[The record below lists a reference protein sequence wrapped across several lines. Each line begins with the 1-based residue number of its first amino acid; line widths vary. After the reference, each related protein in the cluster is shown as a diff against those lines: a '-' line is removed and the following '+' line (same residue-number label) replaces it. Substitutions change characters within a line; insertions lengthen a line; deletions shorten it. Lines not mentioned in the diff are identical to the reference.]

1 MKKTTYINK
10 TEHKEKTTTVI
21 ENMYG
26 MLMSYVNVYS
36 SVKEHIRPA
45 IMFQILFCT
54 LTLIFSLFYDGFR
67 DTEYGCYLLDRD
79 H

>member
-36 SVKEHIRPA
+36 RLKESHSTCNYVSNSVLCLN
-45 IMFQILFCT
+45 MNFLLILWWFPG
-54 LTLIFSLFYDGFR
+54 Y
-67 DTEYGCYLLDRD
+67 
-79 H
+79 